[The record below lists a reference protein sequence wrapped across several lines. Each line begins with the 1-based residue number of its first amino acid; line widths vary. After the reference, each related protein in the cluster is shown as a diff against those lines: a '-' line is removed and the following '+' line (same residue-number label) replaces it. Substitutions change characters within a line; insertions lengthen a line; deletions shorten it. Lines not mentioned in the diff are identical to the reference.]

1 MEVHYYN
8 TLKQSSFDKY
18 SQFPLFYALSYLI
31 LLTECPYQLKQ
42 YTIIALTIYLSVLSF
57 QFAFVQTFTSLYLSN
72 QISELP
78 KNSFVFKE
86 IVDHFNILIFVNLF
100 AVFVSYSYFQFLKV
114 KVAFIWTVLGAN
126 GSYFAGVGL
135 QLVFQRFKVRR
146 NNIE

>member
-1 MEVHYYN
+1 MNVHYYN

-31 LLTECPYQLKQ
+31 LLTECPYMLKQ
-42 YTIIALTIYLSVLSF
+42 YTIIALTVYLSVLSF
-57 QFAFVQTFTSLYLSN
+57 QFAFVQTFTSINLSK

-78 KNSFVFKE
+78 RNSFVFKE
-86 IVDHFNILIFVNLF
+86 IVDHFNILIFLNLF
-100 AVFVSYSYFQFLKV
+100 AVFVSFSYFQFIEL

-126 GSYFAGVGL
+126 GAYLVGAGL
-135 QLVFQRFKVRR
+135 QLAFQRFKVRM